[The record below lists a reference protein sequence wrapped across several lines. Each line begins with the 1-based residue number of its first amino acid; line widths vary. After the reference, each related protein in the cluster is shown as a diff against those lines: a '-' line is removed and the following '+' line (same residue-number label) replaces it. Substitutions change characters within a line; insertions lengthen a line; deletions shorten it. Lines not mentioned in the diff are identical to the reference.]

1 MEVWKPWHIMQ
12 CVCTVGYGL
21 SFMYWS
27 TVTDFTGLLVAAM
40 CGTLFLL
47 GWPGSVLTACVCE

>member
-40 CGTLFLL
+40 CGPLFLL
-47 GWPGSVLTACVCE
+47 GSWELGVC